1 MMVDSPLGVDFLA
14 YFKCNFLNLIFD
26 ISVFIIEYSYKYL
39 FHAVR
44 IRRRPPPAPH
54 PSLPP
59 IPTGEGLG
67 EGLRQGARRRGR
79 GSRRRTPHRPAP
91 APPLRR
97 GAVRDPGPGG
107 GE

>member
-44 IRRRPPPAPH
+44 IRRRPPPP
-54 PSLPP
+54 PRTPPFLPYQQERALGRAFGRGP
-59 IPTGEGLG
+59 GVGGEGAGVERLIV
-67 EGLRQGARRRGR
+67 LHPRLPSGA
-79 GSRRRTPHRPAP
+79 AP
-91 APPLRR
+91 
-97 GAVRDPGPGG
+97 
-107 GE
+107 